1 MAKTTEAQKRATVAY
16 RERLKGTI
24 KGEILADK
32 MRGYARKSFNKIYN
46 NDPDFRERKR
56 EECRLRSYYDNS
68 DDKFLRAIRKLFISE
83 PSGSE
88 PPSF

>member
-1 MAKTTEAQKRATVAY
+1 MGKTTEAQKRATIAY
-16 RERLKGTI
+16 RERLKGTA

-46 NDPDFRERKR
+46 SDESFRERKR

-68 DDKFLRAIRKLFISE
+68 DDKFLRAIRKLFNE
-83 PSGSE
+83 E
-88 PPSF
+88 